1 MPLFLPGLPRIGGTK
16 LSAAAVTTGAIQI
29 PPRDV
34 IVVLA
39 VITGYSGGDI
49 ASLRFNADATATNYG
64 STWKTQSNAA
74 PPVNAQVAN
83 NGTLAHIT
91 LGSAGIAIGRMVL
104 VQIANIA
111 GQRKIICME
120 NSNES
125 ATTTEGV
132 ADIKGWGEYTVTAG
146 QITSIEMRTSGGAIT
161 MNAGSGFIV
170 YGDNLVP

>member
-1 MPLFLPGLPRIGGTK
+1 MLFIPPLPRIGGFRFNT
-16 LSAAAVTTGAIQI
+16 AAVSSGNIQI
-29 PPRDV
+29 PPRDFLI
-34 IVVLA
+34 IVCIV
-39 VITGYSGGDI
+39 TGYSGGDI

-64 STWKTQSNAA
+64 STWKTQTNAA

-91 LGSAGIAIGRMVL
+91 LGSANITVGRMVL

-111 GQRKIICME
+111 GQRKIVCLE

-125 ATTTEGV
+125 TTTTEGV

-146 QITSIEMRTSGGAIT
+146 QITQIDMRTSGGANT
-161 MNAGSGFIV
+161 LNVNSGFIV
-170 YGDNLVP
+170 YGDNLGP